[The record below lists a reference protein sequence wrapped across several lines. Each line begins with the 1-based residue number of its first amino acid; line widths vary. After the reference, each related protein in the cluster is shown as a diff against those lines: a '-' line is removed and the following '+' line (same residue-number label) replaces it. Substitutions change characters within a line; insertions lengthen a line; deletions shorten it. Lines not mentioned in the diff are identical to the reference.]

1 MGAMSLWHWL
11 IVLLI
16 AVILFGSKRLPDAA
30 RGLGRSLRIFKT
42 EIKEMQHE
50 GDQKQGEQA
59 KQEPPQLTSAPEQ
72 RAQSVDAHTADPQ
85 TAEPRPGTPQA
96 GQQS

>member
-30 RGLGRSLRIFKT
+30 RGLGRSMRIFKS
-42 EIKEMQHE
+42 EIKEMQ
-50 GDQKQGEQA
+50 DGESKTTPAQ
-59 KQEPPQLTSAPEQ
+59 QQPQQLAAAPEQ
-72 RAQSVDAHTADPQ
+72 ASQPGVQAPDQQGAQQ
-85 TAEPRPGTPQA
+85 T